1 MSSDTAEGLHSV
13 GTLRRPDPSGMSA
26 HPSTT
31 VPAERLL
38 RDLGMPLEEIRAV
51 LITDDPRQVRRRL
64 ELHGERLLEEL
75 IDRRRILAELGVHLA
90 DAALERSRIGDPIAA
105 VGGSAG

>member
-1 MSSDTAEGLHSV
+1 
-13 GTLRRPDPSGMSA
+13 
-26 HPSTT
+26 
-31 VPAERLL
+31 
-38 RDLGMPLEEIRAV
+38 MPLEEIRAV